1 MGANTA
7 AGVGNFVTAWHGRVA
22 RAGPVAPICRAH
34 LMARLFQ
41 ADPAVRPYQA
51 DLVGRLFRADRAL
64 QAAPV
69 FHRR

>member
-1 MGANTA
+1 
-7 AGVGNFVTAWHGRVA
+7 
-22 RAGPVAPICRAH
+22 
-34 LMARLFQ
+34 MARLFQ